1 MPLGIAADSTTI
13 DMGNT
18 TAINNNHSSSNN
30 GSISN
35 SYSSSSSSVAYE
47 YEPNSKV
54 GMKLRE
60 QQIVRHIYRPAAV
73 SKHSNVSI
81 ADLISRDIKTLQK
94 FR

>member
-18 TAINNNHSSSNN
+18 TTTYNN
-30 GSISN
+30 GSNKNSNNDNNSNINSN
-35 SYSSSSSSVAYE
+35 SNYE
-47 YEPNSKV
+47 YDPTSKL

-60 QQIVRHIYRPAAV
+60 QQIARQIYRPAAV

-81 ADLISRDIKTLQK
+81 ADLIVQDNSRFKK

>member
-1 MPLGIAADSTTI
+1 MMPLGIAADSTTI

-18 TAINNNHSSSNN
+18 TAINNNHSSYSGSSNN
-30 GSISN
+30 IGSSI
-35 SYSSSSSSVAYE
+35 AYE

-81 ADLISRDIKTLQK
+81 ADLISRDSRTLQK